1 MSTILSASSP
11 APHTIETP
19 GIAGIAVGLKRAWA
33 AYVARRLEEAMLSH
47 LYTMSDR
54 ELKDVGLLRSDI
66 VRAATSPNA
75 SRPFNHYV

>member
-1 MSTILSASSP
+1 MSTILSASAS

-19 GIAGIAVGLKRAWA
+19 RLDGIAASLKRAWA
-33 AYVARRLEEAMLSH
+33 ASAARRLEEAMLGH

-66 VRAATSPNA
+66 VRAATTRNA
-75 SRPFNHYV
+75 PRPFRWYA